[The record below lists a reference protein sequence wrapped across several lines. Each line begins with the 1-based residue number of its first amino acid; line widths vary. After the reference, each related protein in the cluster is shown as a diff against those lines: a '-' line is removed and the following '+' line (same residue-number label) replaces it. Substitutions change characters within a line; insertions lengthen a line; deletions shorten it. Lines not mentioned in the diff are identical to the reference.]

1 MKISIG
7 AKVVEGPYGGGNTFL
22 LNYINHLKENN
33 HEVIN
38 HLRDTDIDVIILI
51 NPLITSEVAT
61 FNHID
66 VLHYTNN
73 INPKVISI
81 QRINECDERKNTNYV
96 NKAIIKANSFVDV
109 SIFVSEWLKQLYLK
123 QGMILRKHLL

>member
-81 QRINECDERKNTNYV
+81 QRINECDERKIQIT
-96 NKAIIKANSFVDV
+96 
-109 SIFVSEWLKQLYLK
+109 
-123 QGMILRKHLL
+123 